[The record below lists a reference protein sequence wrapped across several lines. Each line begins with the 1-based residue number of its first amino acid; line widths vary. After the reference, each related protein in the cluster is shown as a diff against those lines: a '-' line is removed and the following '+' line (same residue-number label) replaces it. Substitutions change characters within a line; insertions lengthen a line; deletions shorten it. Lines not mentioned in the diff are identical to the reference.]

1 MGPRKNMG
9 MHVFMENI
17 MSVHVQPPYFC
28 WLRGVGIRS
37 GFSVYP
43 LGVTATSAIGPPF
56 GGKIIFT
63 TIKWVHPESKKY
75 LTISGFLCRLRPTG
89 FR

>member
-1 MGPRKNMG
+1 MSDPQSACQKFRPSPWPIGPRKNMG

-43 LGVTATSAIGPPF
+43 FGVTATSAIEPPSL
-56 GGKIIFT
+56 
-63 TIKWVHPESKKY
+63 V
-75 LTISGFLCRLRPTG
+75 
-89 FR
+89 

>member
-9 MHVFMENI
+9 MQVFMENI
-17 MSVHVQPPYFC
+17 MSIQVHVPYFC

-43 LGVTATSAIGPPF
+43 LGTTFTASAIKPPSREI
-56 GGKIIFT
+56 G
-63 TIKWVHPESKKY
+63 
-75 LTISGFLCRLRPTG
+75 
-89 FR
+89 